1 MALFLLLMKSMDKRF
16 KIANQAGFTLIEI
29 MAVMVI
35 IGVIGSIGTQKFE
48 FLSDTS
54 RQTALQSAAEEL
66 NARESLIWANVKL
79 SEEGWI
85 DDETLFPLIDTVI
98 GDTYHWSSGPS
109 ETGGI
114 LKLDSVSKSLTR
126 TQSTTKSA
134 GKWQ

>member
-1 MALFLLLMKSMDKRF
+1 MALFLLILKSMNKKN
-16 KIANQAGFTLIEI
+16 KIANQTGFTLVEI

-54 RQTALQSAAEEL
+54 RQTALQSTAEEL

-79 SEEGWI
+79 SNEGWI
-85 DDETLFPLIDTVI
+85 DDETLFLQIDTDF
-98 GDTYHWSSGPS
+98 GDKYNWSSGPS

-114 LKLDSVSKSLTR
+114 LKLDSVSIHLTR
-126 TQSTTKSA
+126 IQSTTKSA